1 MSRIPSCILM
11 CLLLQIEGHILD
23 NRVILKVRQSI
34 EKTLDYIDIQHKRV
48 NEDCLFGVVLCT
60 AIAMDTY
67 KNGTHVM
74 DTSTTSIIKKSME
87 LLNKSVPYL
96 RPERKWVKEAIL
108 DWKLWRKE
116 IQYKYGEMANVKI
129 FDVLN
134 KIRTYQNDNI
144 YLSNMDYCFKDI
156 ANITWNSS
164 PKKCFVDKKCWKIY
178 YQDDDTASGYLLT
191 HKLLLLQLARARK
204 CNINKEA
211 YYNKTK
217 ELCSQIYS
225 EVLSGD
231 YFDVLD
237 DMFDLFF
244 EETILCGYEGFTE
257 FFSTKWL
264 FYILKSQRSSG
275 CFPPILTDKLKSK
288 IKRSTTIFEDNCA
301 DHTTGIGLAVLTLY
315 YNFIIKEIFV

>member
-116 IQYKYGEMANVKI
+116 IQYKY
-129 FDVLN
+129 
-134 KIRTYQNDNI
+134 
-144 YLSNMDYCFKDI
+144 DI